1 MKLVLHRK
9 YLKNNYT
16 IGKLYL
22 DKGYGQLEW
31 ICDTIED
38 KVRDLTKEKKVYGK
52 TAIPFGE
59 YEITMNVVSPKY
71 SNYNKYP
78 KYKKY
83 SGRLPR
89 LLNVPMFDGVLIHI
103 GNDETDS
110 AGCVI
115 VGENKLK
122 GKVINSTN
130 SFYRLMDN
138 YLLPAS
144 RRGEKITLSIV

>member
-31 ICDTIED
+31 IADTIED
-38 KVRDLTKEKKVYGK
+38 RVRDLTKDKKVYGK

-71 SNYNKYP
+71 SNFRKYP
-78 KYKKY
+78 KYERYDGK
-83 SGRLPR
+83 LPR
-89 LLNVPMFDGVLIHI
+89 LLSVPMFEGVLIHI

-110 AGCVI
+110 EGCII
-115 VGENKLK
+115 VGENKVK
-122 GKVINSTN
+122 GKLVNSTN

-138 YLLPAS
+138 YLLPAA
-144 RRGEKITLSIV
+144 RRREKITIMII